1 MPRSH
6 PLYRQLARV
15 WRLSGRWLPNG
26 WLDAIRQLALFAG
39 AYYLYRLVRG
49 FVDGQ
54 AGLAF
59 ENARNLVHF
68 ERSVG
73 LFFEPGLQA
82 WARGQDWILTWA
94 NWMYVNSHFVVTTT
108 FLIWLY
114 IARNHAYYYVRNM
127 FMVAMTLA
135 LAGYLVY
142 PTAPPRFLPEW
153 GFTDTVAQFVGDG
166 ASNSASVLYNPFAAV
181 PSMHVA
187 FALMIAVPA
196 FMLVRNRLLKAFWAI
211 YPALVT
217 FVVMATANHFW
228 MDAALG
234 ALVAA
239 ASASAA
245 SYAFA
250 RARPGGL
257 GVPHGE
263 GLGVSDGLDQRTRRA
278 RGNGRSGSLTAAEM
292 RAVARNRLIE
302 SRLTPNA
309 ISLTGLV
316 GNLIAAALI
325 LNHDFVLAGVAFILG
340 SLCDMFDGRY
350 SRMSGKGTPVRRLP
364 RLHARPHRGG
374 RGAGR
379 GRLVVR
385 RAGRRGRGRARRCS
399 PSSARTWSPT
409 PAPAPRRSAWSARSG
424 LRREPSG

>member
-1 MPRSH
+1 VPRSH
-6 PLYRQLARV
+6 PLYRHLARV

-39 AYYLYRLVRG
+39 AYYLYRIVRG
-49 FVDGQ
+49 LVDGQ

-59 ENARNLVHF
+59 ENARNLVDF

-82 WARGQDWILTWA
+82 WARGQEWILVWA
-94 NWMYVNSHFVVTTT
+94 NWMYVNSHFVITTT

-114 IARNHAYYYVRNM
+114 IARNYAFYYVRNM
-127 FMVAMTLA
+127 FLVAMSLA
-135 LAGYLVY
+135 LAGYVVY

-153 GFTDTVAQFVGDG
+153 GFTDTVANFVGQG
-166 ASNSASVLYNPFAAV
+166 ASNSASALYNPFAAV

-196 FMLVRNRLLKAFWAI
+196 TMLVRNRLLKVFWAI

-250 RARPGGL
+250 RARP
-257 GVPHGE
+257 
-263 GLGVSDGLDQRTRRA
+263 DAWAWRT
-278 RGNGRSGSLTAAEM
+278 AE
-292 RAVARNRLIE
+292 A
-302 SRLTPNA
+302 
-309 ISLTGLV
+309 
-316 GNLIAAALI
+316 
-325 LNHDFVLAGVAFILG
+325 
-340 SLCDMFDGRY
+340 
-350 SRMSGKGTPVRRLP
+350 
-364 RLHARPHRGG
+364 
-374 RGAGR
+374 
-379 GRLVVR
+379 
-385 RAGRRGRGRARRCS
+385 
-399 PSSARTWSPT
+399 SA
-409 PAPAPRRSAWSARSG
+409 
-424 LRREPSG
+424 